1 MREYEEGILLFEVTK
16 MKVWDKANQDS
27 VGLEQFYND
36 NKIKYIGEEIAKTT
50 QFIIHTQDQK
60 LAEKILKYARKNSS
74 EKVLTKFNKSTG
86 VVTIMDENFEKSHPL
101 MKDIVWKLNES
112 TPMIHNTQAKHFTFR
127 KIVEIKASK
136 TKTLGEARGYVVAD
150 YQDFLEKQ
158 WVKELKKEFQVI
170 VNKPVFTSMIK

>member
-60 LAEKILKYARKNSS
+60 LAEKILKYARKI
-74 EKVLTKFNKSTG
+74 L
-86 VVTIMDENFEKSHPL
+86 
-101 MKDIVWKLNES
+101 
-112 TPMIHNTQAKHFTFR
+112 
-127 KIVEIKASK
+127 
-136 TKTLGEARGYVVAD
+136 
-150 YQDFLEKQ
+150 
-158 WVKELKKEFQVI
+158 LKKF
-170 VNKPVFTSMIK
+170 

>member
-1 MREYEEGILLFEVTK
+1 M
-16 MKVWDKANQDS
+16 
-27 VGLEQFYND
+27 
-36 NKIKYIGEEIAKTT
+36 
-50 QFIIHTQDQK
+50 
-60 LAEKILKYARKNSS
+60 
-74 EKVLTKFNKSTG
+74 TKFNKSTG

-158 WVKELKKEFQVI
+158 WVKELKRNFKSLSINLFYKYDKI
-170 VNKPVFTSMIK
+170 KWAITLHYLVFCFIFSFKL